1 MTLAEI
7 LVKTLAIVTLAVA
20 THATRSLS
28 FSGVLASIF
37 LGVIVLFLGGWDCFI
52 ILLAFLVLGVAST
65 KYRRKDKELDALT
78 QEKGGVRNWMNVI
91 ANGGPAAISLMLEH
105 VFRMEVFLVFFT
117 TTVCSAAADTLATEL
132 GLLSKSKPR
141 LITNLRRSVEKGVS
155 GGVTL
160 LGTFAGLSGAMAI
173 ALVSLTLQQAN
184 APGIVSRVG
193 DAQRLIVACSTGGFL
208 GMIVDSLL
216 GATVQEAY
224 MSKADGRLLEKP
236 GKQGEYVLVKG
247 FRGFN
252 NHVVN
257 FVSNLIAGLLG
268 IMIYILTEAL

>member
-1 MTLAEI
+1 MVSEI

-20 THATRSLS
+20 TYVSRSLS
-28 FSGVLASIF
+28 FSGVLASI
-37 LGVIVLFLGGWDCFI
+37 LIGVTVLFLGGWDCFI
-52 ILLAFLVLGVAST
+52 VMLAFLILGVAST
-65 KYRRKDKELDALT
+65 KYRRKDKEADALT
-78 QEKGGVRNWMNVI
+78 QEKGGVRSWVNVL
-91 ANGGPAAISLMLEH
+91 ANGGPAAISIMLEH
-105 VFRMEVFLVFFT
+105 FFRMEIFLVFFI

-132 GLLSKSKPR
+132 GLLSSSKPR
-141 LITNLRRSVEKGVS
+141 LITNLKRSVEKGVS

-160 LGTFAGLSGAMAI
+160 LGTFAGFSGALAI

-184 APGIVSRVG
+184 APGIIPRASNVQS
-193 DAQRLIVACSTGGFL
+193 LFVACSIGGFL
-208 GMIVDSLL
+208 GMVVDSLL

-224 MSKADGRLLEKP
+224 FSKADSRLHEKP

-257 FVSNLIAGLLG
+257 FVSNIIAGILG
-268 IMIYILTEAL
+268 ITIYVFTAAL

>member
-1 MTLAEI
+1 MMIAET
-7 LVKTLAIVTLAVA
+7 LVKTLAIVMLAVA
-20 THATRSLS
+20 TYISRSLS

-52 ILLAFLVLGVAST
+52 IMLAFLVLGVAST
-65 KYRRKDKELDALT
+65 KYRRKDKELDALA
-78 QEKGGVRNWMNVI
+78 QEKSGVRSWVNVL
-91 ANGGPAAISLMLEH
+91 ANGGPAAISIMLEH
-105 VFRMEVFLVFFT
+105 FFRMEIFLVFFT

-132 GLLSKSKPR
+132 GLLSSSKPR
-141 LITNLRRSVEKGVS
+141 LITNIRRSVEKGVS

-160 LGTFAGLSGAMAI
+160 LGTFAGLSGAIAI
-173 ALVSLTLQQAN
+173 ALVSVALQQAN
-184 APGIVSRVG
+184 APGIISGVG
-193 DAQRLIVACSTGGFL
+193 DAQSLFVACSTGGFL

-224 MSKADGRLLEKP
+224 VSKTDGRLCEKP

-247 FRGFN
+247 FKGFD

-257 FVSNLIAGLLG
+257 LVSNLIAGILG
-268 IMIYILTEAL
+268 IMIYVFTAAL

>member
-1 MTLAEI
+1 MIAET

-20 THATRSLS
+20 TYVSRSLS

-52 ILLAFLVLGVAST
+52 IMLVFLVLGVAST
-65 KYRRKDKELDALT
+65 KYRRKDKEPDVLA
-78 QEKGGVRNWMNVI
+78 QEKSGVRSWVNVL
-91 ANGGPAAISLMLEH
+91 ANGGPAAMSIMLEH
-105 VFRMEVFLVFFT
+105 FFRMEIFLVFFT

-132 GLLSKSKPR
+132 GLLSSSKPR
-141 LITNLRRSVEKGVS
+141 LITNLKRSVEKGVS

-160 LGTFAGLSGAMAI
+160 LGTFAGLSGAIAI
-173 ALVSLTLQQAN
+173 ALVSLTLRQAN
-184 APGIVSRVG
+184 APGIISRIG
-193 DAQRLIVACSTGGFL
+193 DAQRLLVACSTGGFL
-208 GMIVDSLL
+208 GMIIDSLL

-224 MSKADGRLLEKP
+224 VSKTDGRLYEKP

-247 FRGFN
+247 FKGFD

-257 FVSNLIAGLLG
+257 LVSNLAAGILG
-268 IMIYILTEAL
+268 IMIYTAAL

>member
-1 MTLAEI
+1 MMIAET
-7 LVKTLAIVTLAVA
+7 LVKTLAIVMLAVA
-20 THATRSLS
+20 TYVSRSLS

-52 ILLAFLVLGVAST
+52 IMLAFLVLGVAST
-65 KYRRKDKELDALT
+65 KYRRKDKELDALA
-78 QEKGGVRNWMNVI
+78 QEKGGVRSWVNVL
-91 ANGGPAAISLMLEH
+91 ANGGPAAMSIMLEH
-105 VFRMEVFLVFFT
+105 FFRMEIFLVFFT

-132 GLLSKSKPR
+132 GLLSSSKPR

-160 LGTFAGLSGAMAI
+160 LGTFAGLSGAIVI
-173 ALVSLTLQQAN
+173 ALVSVALRQAN
-184 APGIVSRVG
+184 APGIISGVG
-193 DAQRLIVACSTGGFL
+193 DALGLFVACSAGGFL

-224 MSKADGRLLEKP
+224 VSKTDGRLREKP

-247 FRGFN
+247 FKGFD

-257 FVSNLIAGLLG
+257 LVSNLIAGILG
-268 IMIYILTEAL
+268 IMIYVFTAAL